1 MAAGTAAVAEAGW
14 EAVVPRG
21 GQAGVEPALAA
32 AAERVQ
38 RARAVGAAGVG
49 VTVAGPARGEPAAD
63 SAGEVV
69 AAESSRPVEQ
79 GAEEA
84 EEARSAAAARVAAG
98 ELWVEEAA
106 WAAGAASTPCAG

>member
-1 MAAGTAAVAEAGW
+1 
-14 EAVVPRG
+14 
-21 GQAGVEPALAA
+21 
-32 AAERVQ
+32 
-38 RARAVGAAGVG
+38 

>member
-1 MAAGTAAVAEAGW
+1 M
-14 EAVVPRG
+14 
-21 GQAGVEPALAA
+21 EPASAA

-49 VTVAGPARGEPAAD
+49 VTGAGPARGEPAAD

-69 AAESSRPVEQ
+69 AGERSRPAEQ

-84 EEARSAAAARVAAG
+84 EEARSAAVVTAAAG
-98 ELWVEEAA
+98 ELWVEGAA
-106 WAAGAASTPCAG
+106 WAAEATSRPCAG